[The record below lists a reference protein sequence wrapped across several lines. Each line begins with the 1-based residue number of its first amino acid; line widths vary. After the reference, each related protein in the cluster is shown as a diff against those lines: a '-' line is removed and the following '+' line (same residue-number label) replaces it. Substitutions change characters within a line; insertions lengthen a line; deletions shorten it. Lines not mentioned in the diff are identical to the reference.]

1 MLGYRQINQ
10 NKKTM
15 DNLFRKDALLY
26 HSLGRP
32 GKIEVVPTKPY
43 STQRDLSLAYSPG
56 VADPC
61 KAIHKD
67 PQAVFEY
74 TAKGNL
80 VAVISNG
87 TAVLG
92 LGDIGAEAGKPV
104 MEGKGFLFKIFS
116 DLDVFDIEVS
126 TKDIEEFVNTVV
138 NISPTFG
145 GINLED
151 IKAPEC
157 FEIER
162 LIKEKTNIPVM
173 HDDQHGT
180 AIITSAG
187 LLNALEINGKK
198 IEDIKVVVNGA
209 GASAISCTHLYK
221 NLGVKPEN
229 IIMLDSKGVLRE
241 DRTDLN
247 KYKRLFTTKRDL
259 HTLEDAVKG
268 ADMFLGLS
276 VGGVMKPHMLQSMA
290 DNPIVF
296 ALANPDPEI
305 SYDEAMSVRDDIIM
319 ATGRSDFPN
328 QVNNVLGF
336 PFIFRGAM
344 DVRSTEINDEMKLA
358 ASKALA
364 DLAKEPVPDEVN
376 QAYAMKNLHFG
387 RDYIIPKPTDP
398 RLIWHVAPAV
408 AKAAIESGVAKK
420 PIEDWEKYKDE
431 LRKRMG
437 LSNPLLRQIK
447 AKAKKDPKK
456 VVFSKA
462 ESYKMLKAAEIVVN
476 ERIAEPI
483 LLGRKEIIKELI
495 KEFDIELPE
504 SLEIIDPSSKEE
516 EKRRNQFID
525 LYYKKRQRK
534 GITLNSAQERI
545 PYRNFFAPMLV
556 ETGYADAMISGL
568 TNNYPDAIRPALQI
582 IGRRKGHKRVSG
594 MYIINTKTG
603 PYFFA
608 DCTVNKDP
616 NAQELADI
624 AIQTAETVER
634 FNITPRIAMVTYS
647 NFGSNN
653 GEEPRMVKE
662 AVQILH
668 KEKPD
673 LIVDGELQANVAI
686 NEELLAENFPFS
698 KLGDKAANTI
708 IFPNLSTGN
717 IAYKLVQELSTHE
730 VIGPILMGLDK
741 PVHILPIGSKVTD
754 IVNMV
759 AIAVND
765 AQCEERNEDCD

>member
-1 MLGYRQINQ
+1 
-10 NKKTM
+10 M
-15 DNLFRKDALLY
+15 DNLFRKDAFLY
-26 HSLGRP
+26 HSMGRP

-67 PQAVFEY
+67 RDKVFEY

-116 DLDVFDIEVS
+116 DLDVFDIEVE
-126 TKDIEEFVNTVV
+126 TKDIQEFVNTVV
-138 NISPTFG
+138 NIAPTFG

-198 IEDIKVVVNGA
+198 IEDIQVVVNGA
-209 GASAISCTHLYK
+209 GASAISCSRLYIS
-221 NLGVKPEN
+221 LGIKPEN
-229 IIMLDSKGVLRE
+229 IVMLDSKGVLHE

-247 KYKRLFTTKRDL
+247 EYKRQFTTNRNI

-276 VGGVMKPHMLQSMA
+276 VGGVLKPHMLKSMA
-290 DNPIVF
+290 ENPIVF

-305 SYDEAMSVRDDIIM
+305 KYDEAKEIRDDIIM

-344 DVRSTEINDEMKLA
+344 DVRATAINDEMKLA
-358 ASKALA
+358 ASEALA
-364 DLAKEPVPDEVN
+364 ALAKQPVPDEVN

-408 AKAAIESGVAKK
+408 AKAAIESGVAQKH
-420 PIEDWEKYKDE
+420 IEDWDKYRDE

-447 AKAKKDPKK
+447 AKAKKEPKR
-456 VVFSKA
+456 VVFSEA
-462 ESYKMLKAAEIVVN
+462 DSYSMLKAAEIVVN
-476 ERIAEPI
+476 EKIAEPV
-483 LLGRKEIIKELI
+483 LLGRKDVLNKLI
-495 KEFDIELPE
+495 KEYDIELPE
-504 SLEIIDPSSKEE
+504 DIAIIDPTSDEE
-516 EKRRNQFID
+516 SKRREQFVD
-525 LYYKKRQRK
+525 HYFKKRQRK
-534 GITLNSAQERI
+534 GITLNAAWERI
-545 PYRNFFAPMLV
+545 PHRNFFAPMLV

-582 IGRRKGHKRVSG
+582 IGRKKGHNRVSG
-594 MYIINTKTG
+594 MYIINTKHG

-608 DCTVNKDP
+608 DCTVNREP
-616 NAQELADI
+616 NARELADI
-624 AIQTAETVER
+624 AVQTAETVR
-634 FNITPRIAMVTYS
+634 NFNLQPRMAMVTYS
-647 NFGSNN
+647 NFGSNKGN
-653 GEEPRMVKE
+653 EPFLVRE
-662 AVQILH
+662 AVSILH
-668 KEKPD
+668 EEHPD
-673 LIVDGELQANVAI
+673 LIVDGELQANVAL
-686 NEELLAENFPFS
+686 NDELLAENFPFS
-698 KLGDKAANTI
+698 KLGEKGANTI

-717 IAYKLVQELSTHE
+717 IAYKLVQELSDHE

-741 PVHILPIGSKVTD
+741 PVHILPIGSKVPE

-765 AQCEERNEDCD
+765 AQCKEKNEDCD